1 MVHLN
6 LHHHHQLVRRVVP
19 SPVYTSFLNKSVWI
33 RVSSVLFISLFL
45 RLCIV
50 LLLYAPPLEQS
61 PPVPEWT
68 KTFKQQK
75 TSGRAVREKVISHQ
89 SFHKV
94 NTVPLRK
101 AQRLAERRREQE
113 DDDSDAILIYWDWWY
128 WLENVVS
135 TMWTGNLFCDLID
148 ERVKQ
153 AQNTTVEAWT
163 VVVPPKIFFKVDI
176 VCADAYKQSGYG
188 TGNFIQA
195 IYMMRT
201 VMRYIDTARVKL
213 SIVCRDADEL
223 KRDFIFPWYT
233 GTWYS
238 ANYFD
243 SSGFH
248 PQPPLL
254 PKDLICGNFTTHPT
268 ALVYPE
274 MQHDARR
281 MAVALLGSA
290 LLNTHHMHAKKIQQ
304 FVKDYIYDDNITESA
319 TNAQLPSAYLTPGN
333 AQGFLPWQTP
343 IRPLIPY
350 FVELDDAVIHF
361 RCGDLL
367 SIYLTNYGFMMFDGY
382 SRHISPH
389 VRTIGILTQPFCP
402 KNANVVENQQR
413 SLDSPN
419 CERCEILVLALVE
432 HLQSRFPRAKVSV
445 RNNPS
450 LETVALAYSRI
461 VLANQSI
468 AAMSTFS
475 LFPMLGTFGTGYFLR
490 PRGLDPSVWMSH
502 PDFSIDAVTHDRSSI
517 VLFDEKHILVAV
529 KAKELWEGHGSKA
542 VLDWFRTGRYPEGFY
557 H

>member
-1 MVHLN
+1 V
-6 LHHHHQLVRRVVP
+6 
-19 SPVYTSFLNKSVWI
+19 SF
-33 RVSSVLFISLFL
+33 VLFIVLFL
-45 RLCIV
+45 S
-50 LLLYAPPLEQS
+50 LLYAFRYAPHLES
-61 PPVPEWT
+61 SASLPEWAER
-68 KTFKQQK
+68 FRQPRIPE
-75 TSGRAVREKVISHQ
+75 RAVRAKGTTTNQTLKNV
-89 SFHKV
+89 
-94 NTVPLRK
+94 T
-101 AQRLAERRREQE
+101 LAELWRVRRTKILLQQQE

-135 TMWTGNLFCDLID
+135 TMWKGNLFCDLID

-153 AQNTTVEAWT
+153 VRNTNKEGATTVFP
-163 VVVPPKIFFKVDI
+163 PPKIYFKVDFI
-176 VCADAYKQSGYG
+176 CADAYKDSGYG

-213 SIVCRDADEL
+213 SIVCRDAEEL

-243 SSGFH
+243 SSGFR
-248 PQPPLL
+248 PPPPLL
-254 PKDLICGNFTTHPT
+254 PKELICGNFTVHPT

-274 MQHDARR
+274 MQYDARR
-281 MAVALLGSA
+281 MAVAVLGAA
-290 LLNTHHMHAKKIQQ
+290 LLNTHHMHAKQLQQ
-304 FVKDYIYDDNITESA
+304 FVQDYIYDEHTTGDSA
-319 TNAQLPSAYLTPGN
+319 PKNPLPHAYLSPGN
-333 AQGFLPWQTP
+333 AQGFLPAHTP
-343 IRPLIPY
+343 IKPLIPY

-382 SRHISPH
+382 SRHISPQ

-402 KNANVVENQQR
+402 KKANVVEKQQR

-419 CERCEILVLALVE
+419 CERCQILVLGLVE
-432 HLQSRFPRAKVSV
+432 HLHERFPQAKVTV
-445 RNNPS
+445 RNDPAV
-450 LETVALAYSRI
+450 ETVALAYARI

-490 PRGLDPSVWMSH
+490 PQGLEPSVWMSH
-502 PDFSIDAVTHDRSSI
+502 PVYSIDAVTQNHSHI
-517 VLFDEKHILVAV
+517 VLFDEKRLLVAV
-529 KAKELWEGHGSKA
+529 KAKELWDGHGSTA